1 MRYCDCLLHHH
12 LGRGNTQHLL
22 VGIRAPGSGH
32 RHYPALPKAISCK
45 QYYSWPMMFS
55 LSLFSKKTW
64 RQWRT
69 CISWARDCV
78 NINWGLELLEHTTYG
93 AYNSVGI
100 PHPLDALATTPKAL
114 ETTYENPCPLQTMHH
129 PTFTSNISLMLL
141 RINTPHGTTTSLCLI
156 SVHS

>member
-1 MRYCDCLLHHH
+1 MANDVLPFFVYKEDVAAMADLRF
-12 LGRGNTQHLL
+12 LGCG
-22 VGIRAPGSGH
+22 
-32 RHYPALPKAISCK
+32 
-45 QYYSWPMMFS
+45 
-55 LSLFSKKTW
+55 
-64 RQWRT
+64 
-69 CISWARDCV
+69 CV
-78 NINWGLELLEHTTYG
+78 NINWGLELLEHTRYA